1 MNIFGKLKRSTKKT
15 TEEVF
20 KLPPQPPE
28 ICSSIDEII
37 YEVRGLLE
45 LPDEVRVVES
55 LEDLRYQ
62 VVSLRAWGQGWK
74 TTAEKILEHA
84 DNFIPVDSILEG
96 IAGTNKNPNPL

>member
-1 MNIFGKLKRSTKKT
+1 MDIFDELKRSTKKT

-20 KLPPQPPE
+20 NLPPQPPE

-45 LPDEVRVVES
+45 SPDEIRVVEA
-55 LEDLRYQ
+55 LEDLRCQ

-74 TTAEKILEHA
+74 DLAKRLIQKETDFETLTDNLDGFIL
-84 DNFIPVDSILEG
+84 P
-96 IAGTNKNPNPL
+96 PNDV